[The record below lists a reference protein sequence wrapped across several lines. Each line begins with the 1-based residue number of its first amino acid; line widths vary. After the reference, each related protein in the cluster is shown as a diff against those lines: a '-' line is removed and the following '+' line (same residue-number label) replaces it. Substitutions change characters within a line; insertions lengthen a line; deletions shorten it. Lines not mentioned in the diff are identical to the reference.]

1 MAKST
6 NLSAQTRKD
15 VNDHHQS
22 FEAEFSKLNQDLQT
36 ILQHVKTAGVDMT
49 KDVSQ
54 DVWSRMENVASRV
67 SDFNKQISSSTGD
80 FVSHHLEKT
89 KEIAQEYSDNL
100 ENAIKENPI
109 KSVAISFG
117 VGLLISKVL
126 GSWHSSH

>member
-6 NLSAQTRKD
+6 NLSTQTRKHID
-15 VNDHHQS
+15 DQRQT
-22 FEAEFSKLNQDLQT
+22 FGDEFSKLNQDLQT
-36 ILQHVKTAGVDMT
+36 ILQHVKTAGVEMT

-54 DVWSRMENVASRV
+54 DVWSRLENVASRV
-67 SDFNKQISSSTGD
+67 SDFNRQITNSTGD
-80 FVSHHLEKT
+80 FISHHLEKT
-89 KEIAQEYSDNL
+89 KEIAQEYTDNL

-117 VGLLISKVL
+117 IGLLISKVL

>member
-6 NLSAQTRKD
+6 NLSTQTRKD
-15 VNDHHQS
+15 VNDHRQS
-22 FEAEFSKLNQDLQT
+22 FGDEFSKLNQDLQT

-54 DVWSRMENVASRV
+54 DVWSRMENIASRV

>member
-6 NLSAQTRKD
+6 NLSTQTLKNIGDNRP
-15 VNDHHQS
+15 S
-22 FEAEFSKLNQDLQT
+22 FGDEFSKLNQDLQT

-54 DVWSRMENVASRV
+54 DVWSRMENIASRV
-67 SDFNKQISSSTGD
+67 SDFNKQISTSTGD

-89 KEIAQEYSDNL
+89 KEIAQEYTDNL

-126 GSWHSSH
+126 GTWHSSH